1 MLYIYFRFYIYLYIT
16 AWVLPRALSARESCF
31 MTGLEQW
38 SVRFPTAPEGS
49 ATPFSLRSLRC
60 SNVIC
65 FSLRSTHFSLCT
77 SAHSTQDVAAE
88 HESTETQRRQRDNT
102 HTLCHDRN
110 DADREDRRSP
120 EEADSRRQLLTALAA
135 SHHRSIARFSPA
147 PCISNTVQ
155 TSPPGEPWQRYIM
168 ASLGDCCVKVA
179 LR

>member
-1 MLYIYFRFYIYLYIT
+1 MLYIYFRFYIYLYVT

-38 SVRFPTAPEGS
+38 SIRFPTAPEGS

-102 HTLCHDRN
+102 HTL
-110 DADREDRRSP
+110 
-120 EEADSRRQLLTALAA
+120 
-135 SHHRSIARFSPA
+135 
-147 PCISNTVQ
+147 
-155 TSPPGEPWQRYIM
+155 PWQKRCRQRGSEEPRGGRQPP
-168 ASLGDCCVKVA
+168 AALDGSCSLAPPQHRTVFTRT
-179 LR
+179 LHI